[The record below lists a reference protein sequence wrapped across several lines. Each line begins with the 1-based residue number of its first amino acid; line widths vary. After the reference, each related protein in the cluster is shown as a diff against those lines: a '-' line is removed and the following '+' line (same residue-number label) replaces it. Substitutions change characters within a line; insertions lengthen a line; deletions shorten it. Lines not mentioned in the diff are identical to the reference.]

1 MENRCSAYDR
11 RVAEVIDRSVN
22 EFEVRYAL
30 DQTFAESRFAKL
42 EASERGL
49 RAEPAGRKSEATFNH
64 IITTAAEVLDDVPL
78 RDITTHLI
86 ADRAE
91 VNIATLYR
99 YFSDLESILV
109 EFDIRY
115 QKFALTGIK
124 EMAVTGT
131 LAEDRREWVND
142 TVDAVTVIRTD
153 VPGALGISRDGQAIP
168 QVRQITAAAEDV
180 CSRMLAV
187 AMGYYAPGLKPEEDW
202 YYMFLTIV
210 RTTSRLMDEAC
221 AQRPADLKQIEMLKE
236 LAFNFFEPHFAGS

>member
-1 MENRCSAYDR
+1 MP
-11 RVAEVIDRSVN
+11 EVVDRSVN
-22 EFEVRYAL
+22 EFEVRHVL
-30 DQTFAESRFAKL
+30 DQTFAESRFARL

-49 RAEPAGRKSEATFNH
+49 RAAPAGRKSEATFDH
-64 IITTAAEVLDDVPL
+64 IINTAAEVLDDVPL

-115 QKFALTGIK
+115 QKFALSGIK
-124 EMAVTGT
+124 EMAIAGT
-131 LAEDRREWVND
+131 FAEDRRTWVNE

-168 QVRQITAAAEDV
+168 QVRAITAAAEDV
-180 CSRMLAV
+180 ASRMLAV
-187 AMGYYAPGLKPEEDW
+187 AMGFYAPGLKPEEDW

-221 AQRPADLKQIEMLKE
+221 AQRPADRKQIEMLKV
-236 LAFNFFEPHFAGS
+236 LAFNFFEPLFTGSQPEFPA